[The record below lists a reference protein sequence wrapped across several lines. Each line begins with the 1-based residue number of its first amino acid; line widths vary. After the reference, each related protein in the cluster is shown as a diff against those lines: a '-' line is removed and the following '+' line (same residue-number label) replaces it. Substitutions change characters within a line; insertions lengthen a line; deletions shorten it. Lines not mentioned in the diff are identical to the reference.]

1 MNRRELLKVVT
12 LATGSAL
19 AIPLTGSILT
29 ACSKVEKIDETDF
42 NPAFFDQEEFG
53 FLRKLLDA
61 ILPKTDSPSALD
73 VGVDQII
80 DTIVAEV
87 YSDQGRK
94 DFRSKFE
101 MVREAIGETDPA
113 KALQQIL
120 KEGEQE
126 TKDAFSALKQ
136 QAIAYYLSTEE
147 ISKNYLNFLPV
158 PGAYEPC
165 ISLESVGGKSWAI

>member
-19 AIPLTGSILT
+19 AIPLTGSILS
-29 ACSKVEKIDETDF
+29 ACSKVEKLDASDF
-42 NPAFFDQEEFG
+42 QPSFFNQQEFG
-53 FLRKLLDA
+53 FLRELLNV

-73 VGVDQII
+73 VGVDQMI

-101 MVREAIGETDPA
+101 HVQEVIGDADPVE
-113 KALQQIL
+113 ALQKL
-120 KEGEQE
+120 LESGEKRQ
-126 TKDAFSALKQ
+126 KDAFLAIKQ
-136 QAIAYYLSTEE
+136 QAVAYYLSTEE

-158 PGAYEPC
+158 PGTYEPC
-165 ISLESVGGKSWAI
+165 ITLESVGGKSWAI